1 MEYIAQVRGTMTSY
15 AEGEKIVDSTHPF
28 GKLEMYDVEA
38 NSLKQL
44 VQKLA
49 DHFGTDVKQ
58 FLAGYSDDDEKYSL
72 TSTGTYLVNEYNG
85 NGSHRA
91 KVHHAIKITCDGE
104 PVYLDKNPE
113 LYED

>member
-1 MEYIAQVRGTMTSY
+1 MYIAHVRGTHTFY
-15 AEGEKIVDSTHPF
+15 AEGEKIGSTHPF
-28 GKLEMYDVEA
+28 GELEMYDVEA

-72 TSTGTYLVNEYNG
+72 TSTGTYVVNESNG
-85 NGSHRA
+85 NIVNYA
-91 KVHHAIKITCDGE
+91 MKITCDGE

>member
-1 MEYIAQVRGTMTSY
+1 MYKAYVYGTMTFYKDDASINR
-15 AEGEKIVDSTHPF
+15 EQPF
-28 GKLEMYDVEA
+28 GKLGMYDVKT

-58 FLAGYSDDDEKYSL
+58 FLAGYSNDDEKDSI
-72 TSTGTYLVNEYNG
+72 TRTGTYLVNEYND
-85 NGSHRA
+85 NGEYYA
-91 KVHHAIKITCDGE
+91 EVHHAMKITCDGE

>member
-1 MEYIAQVRGTMTSY
+1 MYKAQVYGTMTSY
-15 AEGEKIVDSTHPF
+15 AEGEKIGSTHPF

-38 NSLKQL
+38 GSLKQL

-58 FLAGYSDDDEKYSL
+58 FLAGYSDYDEKYSL
-72 TSTGTYLVNEYNG
+72 TSTGTYVVNESNG
-85 NGSHRA
+85 NIVNYA
-91 KVHHAIKITCDGE
+91 MKITCDGE
-104 PVYLDKNPE
+104 PVYLDKHPE

>member
-1 MEYIAQVRGTMTSY
+1 MYIAHVRGTHTFY
-15 AEGEKIVDSTHPF
+15 AEGEKIGSTHPF
-28 GKLEMYDVEA
+28 GGLEMYDVEA
-38 NSLKQL
+38 DSLKQR

-49 DHFGTDVKQ
+49 EHFGTDVKQ

-91 KVHHAIKITCDGE
+91 EVHHAIKITCDGE
-104 PVYLDKNPE
+104 PVYLKKDKWYR
-113 LYED
+113 L

>member
-1 MEYIAQVRGTMTSY
+1 MLYEANVFGTMTSY
-15 AEGEKIVDSTHPF
+15 AEGEKIDSTHPF

-38 NSLKQL
+38 GSLKQL

-72 TSTGTYLVNEYNG
+72 TSTGTYVVNES
-85 NGSHRA
+85 NGSIVNYA
-91 KVHHAIKITCDGE
+91 MKITCDGE

>member
-1 MEYIAQVRGTMTSY
+1 MEYLAQVRGTRTFY
-15 AEGEKIVDSTHPF
+15 AEGEKIDSTHPF
-28 GKLEMYDVEA
+28 GKLEMYDVQA
-38 NSLKQL
+38 DSLSLL

-72 TSTGTYLVNEYNG
+72 TSTGTYVVNEYND

-91 KVHHAIKITCDGE
+91 EVHHVIKITCDGE
-104 PVYLDKNPE
+104 PVYLSEHPE
-113 LYED
+113 LFDN

>member
-1 MEYIAQVRGTMTSY
+1 MYKAQVFGTRTFY
-15 AEGEKIVDSTHPF
+15 AEGEKIDSTHPF

-38 NSLKQL
+38 GSLKQL

-49 DHFGTDVKQ
+49 EHFGTDVKQ

-91 KVHHAIKITCDGE
+91 KVHHAIKITCDGG

>member
-1 MEYIAQVRGTMTSY
+1 MYKAQVYGTMTFY
-15 AEGEKIVDSTHPF
+15 KEGASIDSKHPF

-38 NSLKQL
+38 DSLKQL

-49 DHFGTDVKQ
+49 DNFGTDVKQ
-58 FLAGYSDDDEKYSL
+58 FLAGYSDVDEKDSI
-72 TSTGTYLVNEYNG
+72 TRTGTYGVNESNG
-85 NGSHRA
+85 NIVDYAMR
-91 KVHHAIKITCDGE
+91 ITCDGE

>member
-1 MEYIAQVRGTMTSY
+1 MDYIAQVRGTMTSY
-15 AEGEKIVDSTHPF
+15 AEGEKIDSTHPF

-44 VQKLA
+44 VQKWA

-72 TSTGTYLVNEYNG
+72 TSTGTYLVHEYNG

-91 KVHHAIKITCDGE
+91 EVHHAIKITCDGE
-104 PVYLDKNPE
+104 PVYLKKDKG
-113 LYED
+113 

>member
-1 MEYIAQVRGTMTSY
+1 MEYIAQVRGTMTFY
-15 AEGEKIVDSTHPF
+15 EEGEKIGSKHPF

-38 NSLKQL
+38 DSIKQL
-44 VQKLA
+44 VKKLA

-91 KVHHAIKITCDGE
+91 EVHHAIKITCDGD
-104 PVYLDKNPE
+104 PVYLKKDKG
-113 LYED
+113 

>member
-1 MEYIAQVRGTMTSY
+1 MEYIAQVRGTRTFYKDDASRDKM
-15 AEGEKIVDSTHPF
+15 HPF

-38 NSLKQL
+38 DSLNEL

-58 FLAGYSDDDEKYSL
+58 FLAGYSDDDTGSL
-72 TSTGTYLVNEYNG
+72 TSTGTYVVNEYND

-91 KVHHAIKITCDGE
+91 DVHHAIKITCDGE
-104 PVYLDKNPE
+104 PVYLKKDKGFPI
-113 LYED
+113 

>member
-1 MEYIAQVRGTMTSY
+1 MYKAHVFGTHTFY
-15 AEGEKIVDSTHPF
+15 AEGEKIGSTHPF
-28 GKLEMYDVEA
+28 GELEMYDFEA
-38 NSLKQL
+38 GSLKQL

-72 TSTGTYLVNEYNG
+72 TSTGTYVDNEYND

-91 KVHHAIKITCDGE
+91 EVQHGIKITCDGE
-104 PVYLDKNPE
+104 PVYLSEHPE
-113 LYED
+113 LF